1 MPEGAEG
8 LDVNVTVAVGPHSVL
23 PRMPLEMAPADPGV
37 ASDFHRARL
46 VKGYGELRVLS
57 TDLGLHFASMFFF
70 LVGIL
75 TVLYAVWTLRRVL
88 HSVLAGEPFAPVNS
102 LRLRRIGFVVLAL
115 TILFPFAE
123 YWIGRTVLERPTVEG
138 LSLSPAFRFS
148 TDGVL
153 IGLLFL
159 VLSTIFRHG
168 AELEEERSLTV

>member
-1 MPEGAEG
+1 
-8 LDVNVTVAVGPHSVL
+8 
-23 PRMPLEMAPADPGV
+23 MPLEVAPEGPTG
-37 ASDFHRARL
+37 ASEFHRARL

-57 TDLGLHFASMFFF
+57 TDWGLHFASMFFF

-75 TVLYAVWTLRRVL
+75 TVLYAVWTLRKIL
-88 HSVLAGEPFAPVNS
+88 QSVLAGEPFAPVNS

-115 TILFPFAE
+115 TVLLPLAE
-123 YWIGRTVLERPTVEG
+123 YWIGRTVLYRLPVHD
-138 LSLSPAFRFS
+138 LSLCPAFRFYP
-148 TDGVL
+148 DGVL